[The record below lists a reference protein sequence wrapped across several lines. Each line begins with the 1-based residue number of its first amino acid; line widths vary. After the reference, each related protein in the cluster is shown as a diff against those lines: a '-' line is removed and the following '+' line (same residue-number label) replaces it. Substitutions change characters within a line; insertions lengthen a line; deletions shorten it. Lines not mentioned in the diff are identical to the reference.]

1 MRTLFISEKYIKEN
15 SAIDEN
21 TDYKKILPSV
31 WQCQRQYIEPLLGTK
46 LYEYLLVE
54 VLDLINNSVP
64 LDANDKI
71 LIDDYIRDAHLYW
84 LEYELQIPLLY
95 EFRNKNVSKKRSD
108 EATPI
113 DLKESY
119 RIENRFKKKAEF
131 FSERLTD
138 YLCAN
143 MALYPTYKTEDQGD
157 ETRPEQ
163 GKPTVS
169 VFLG

>member
-31 WQCQRQYIEPLLGTK
+31 WRCQRQYIEPLLGTK

-95 EFRNKNVSKKRSD
+95 NGTTIGSSH
-108 EATPI
+108 
-113 DLKESY
+113 
-119 RIENRFKKKAEF
+119 
-131 FSERLTD
+131 
-138 YLCAN
+138 
-143 MALYPTYKTEDQGD
+143 G
-157 ETRPEQ
+157 
-163 GKPTVS
+163 
-169 VFLG
+169 